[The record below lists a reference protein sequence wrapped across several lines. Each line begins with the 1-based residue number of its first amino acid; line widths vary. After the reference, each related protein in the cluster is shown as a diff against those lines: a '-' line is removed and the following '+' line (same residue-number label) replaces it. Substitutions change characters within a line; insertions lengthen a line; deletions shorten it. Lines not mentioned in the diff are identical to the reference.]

1 MLSLSC
7 VWSFVTSWTVAC
19 QTPLF
24 MELPRQEYWS
34 GLPFSTPGYVCCV
47 SCIGR
52 QILDH
57 CATWK
62 APDTMHQALNTSRG
76 NPFIKSKP
84 NLQWEKRIIEKLRVC
99 TWRWQFRLCFL
110 YSVSHWVS
118 RRRYET
124 GRSQVHKF
132 STLYS
137 HELSPWDSIR
147 PIEKVLVFWTLLG
160 FKLLRNKR
168 SPLLSHCFTANAVLC
183 QRTEPRPSL
192 VGFYNL
198 DLIIRCQFCL
208 VFFLKEHFL
217 MYPTAEIK
225 GWT

>member
-1 MLSLSC
+1 M
-7 VWSFVTSWTVAC
+7 
-19 QTPLF
+19 
-24 MELPRQEYWS
+24 
-34 GLPFSTPGYVCCV
+34 
-47 SCIGR
+47 
-52 QILDH
+52 
-57 CATWK
+57 
-62 APDTMHQALNTSRG
+62 
-76 NPFIKSKP
+76 
-84 NLQWEKRIIEKLRVC
+84 QWEKRIIEKLRVC

-208 VFFLKEHFL
+208 VFFWKNIFWCIPQLKSKAELSRNFQRNIIYFKKLLWEAPHTRLDGWFAWPARAFL
-217 MYPTAEIK
+217 FAK
-225 GWT
+225 

>member
-1 MLSLSC
+1 M
-7 VWSFVTSWTVAC
+7 
-19 QTPLF
+19 
-24 MELPRQEYWS
+24 
-34 GLPFSTPGYVCCV
+34 
-47 SCIGR
+47 
-52 QILDH
+52 
-57 CATWK
+57 
-62 APDTMHQALNTSRG
+62 
-76 NPFIKSKP
+76 
-84 NLQWEKRIIEKLRVC
+84 QWEKGIIEKLRVC
-99 TWRWQFRLCFL
+99 PCRWQFRLLFIQC
-110 YSVSHWVS
+110 VSLGMA
-118 RRRYET
+118 RRRYKT
-124 GRSQVHKF
+124 GKSQVQKL
-132 STLYS
+132 STSYL

-168 SPLLSHCFTANAVLC
+168 SPLLSHSFTANAVLC

-208 VFFLKEHFL
+208 VFFFFLKEHFL